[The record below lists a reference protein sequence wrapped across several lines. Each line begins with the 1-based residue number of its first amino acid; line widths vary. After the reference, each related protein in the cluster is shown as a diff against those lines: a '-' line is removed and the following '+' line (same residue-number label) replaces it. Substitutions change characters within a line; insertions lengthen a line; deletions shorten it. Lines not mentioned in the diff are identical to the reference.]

1 LLIFKVYSLEEIYAQ
16 SLEDQGAIKNKLTNG
31 YSIINRGAKLQK
43 FPSKIEILNCNK
55 SGDYF
60 SECSDE
66 EYELFYINGW
76 VKGCILLSMYNCKRK
91 LDLVEYKMRMEV
103 NSRKN
108 DKHIQKLKNS
118 RDKLLI
124 KYSQQQLKLN
134 KIKSNG
140 KEKEHL

>member
-1 LLIFKVYSLEEIYAQ
+1 MYSLEDIYLQ
-16 SLEDQGAIKNKLTNG
+16 SLDDQGAIKNKLSNG
-31 YSIINRGAKLQK
+31 FCIINRGAKLQK

-55 SGDYF
+55 AGDYF
-60 SECSDE
+60 AECNKE
-66 EYELFYINGW
+66 EYELFHINGW
-76 VKGCILLSMYNCKRK
+76 VMGCILLSMYNCKRK
-91 LDLVEYKMRMEV
+91 LDLIEYKMRMEV

-124 KYSQQQLKLN
+124 KYSKQQLKLN

-140 KEKEHL
+140 KKEEHL